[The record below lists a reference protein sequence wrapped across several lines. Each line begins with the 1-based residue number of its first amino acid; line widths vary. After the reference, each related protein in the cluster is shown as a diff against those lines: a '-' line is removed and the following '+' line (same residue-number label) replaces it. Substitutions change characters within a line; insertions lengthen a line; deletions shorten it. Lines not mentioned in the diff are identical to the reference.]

1 MEQILFM
8 LFAASLGIGGYS
20 LMARASL
27 RSLMPSL
34 VVGVLG
40 TGVYLV
46 SLEVGLPEFA
56 SNLFGATVIY
66 IGCAISAKL
75 FKAPTTIFL
84 IPAQI
89 ILVPGKYLYHTFSHL
104 LADEYMLAW
113 ESCLTTFEVSAGI
126 ACGLVSGLII
136 YSLFIGVQKSFSKIK
151 AKKLIDSEK

>member
-1 MEQILFM
+1 MEHILFM
-8 LFAASLGIGGYS
+8 LFAAALGIGGYS

-34 VVGVLG
+34 VVGVIG
-40 TGVYLV
+40 TGIYLV
-46 SLEVGLPEFA
+46 SLECGLPEFA
-56 SNLFGATVIY
+56 ANLLGATFIY
-66 IGCAISAKL
+66 IGCAVSAKL

-113 ESCLTTFEVSAGI
+113 ESCLLTFEVSAGI
-126 ACGLVSGLII
+126 ACGLVCGLIL
-136 YSLFIGVQKSFSKIK
+136 YSLFMGVLGSAAELF
-151 AKKLIDSEK
+151 KKKT

>member
-1 MEQILFM
+1 MERIAFM
-8 LFAASLGIGGYS
+8 LFAAVFAICGYS

-34 VVGVLG
+34 VVGIIG

-46 SLEVGLPEFA
+46 SLDFGLPEFA
-56 SNLFGATVIY
+56 SNFFGATIIY

-89 ILVPGKYLYHTFSHL
+89 ILVPGKYLYQTFSNI
-104 LADEYMLAW
+104 LADQYLLAW
-113 ESCLTTFEVSAGI
+113 ESCLMMFEVSAGI
-126 ACGLVSGLII
+126 SCGLVSGLII
-136 YSLFIGVQKSFSKIK
+136 YSIAMSIQKPIV
-151 AKKLIDSEK
+151 KLIKKN

>member
-1 MEQILFM
+1 MEHILFM
-8 LFAASLGIGGYS
+8 LFAAALGIGGYS

-34 VVGVLG
+34 VVGVIG

-46 SLEVGLPEFA
+46 SLEYGLPEFA
-56 SNLFGATVIY
+56 SNLFGAIIIY

-89 ILVPGKYLYHTFSHL
+89 ILVPGKYLYQTFSNL

-113 ESCLTTFEVSAGI
+113 EACLMAFEVSAGI
-126 ACGLVSGLII
+126 ACGLVCGLII
-136 YSLFIGVQKSFSKIK
+136 YSLFASIQ
-151 AKKLIDSEK
+151 KLIAKPLSKNKINSEE

>member
-1 MEQILFM
+1 MEHILFM
-8 LFAASLGIGGYS
+8 LFAASVGIGGYS

-27 RSLMPSL
+27 RSLLPSL
-34 VVGVLG
+34 VVGIIG

-46 SLEVGLPEFA
+46 SLEFGLPEFA
-56 SNLFGATVIY
+56 SNLFGATLIY

-113 ESCLTTFEVSAGI
+113 ESCLLTFEVSAGI
-126 ACGLVSGLII
+126 ACGLVCGLII
-136 YSLFIGVQKSFSKIK
+136 YSLFVSIQ
-151 AKKLIDSEK
+151 KLIAGLSNKNTINSEE

>member
-1 MEQILFM
+1 MERIAFM
-8 LFAASLGIGGYS
+8 LFAAVFAICGYS

-34 VVGVLG
+34 VVGIIG

-46 SLEVGLPEFA
+46 SLDFGLPEFA
-56 SNLFGATVIY
+56 SNFFGATIIY

-89 ILVPGKYLYHTFSHL
+89 ILVPGKYLYQTFSNI
-104 LADEYMLAW
+104 LADQY
-113 ESCLTTFEVSAGI
+113 
-126 ACGLVSGLII
+126 LVLWPI
-136 YSLFIGVQKSFSKIK
+136 F
-151 AKKLIDSEK
+151 

>member
-1 MEQILFM
+1 MEHILFM
-8 LFAASLGIGGYS
+8 LFAAAVGIGGYS

-27 RSLMPSL
+27 RSLLPSL
-34 VVGVLG
+34 VVGVIG
-40 TGVYLV
+40 TGVYLI
-46 SLEVGLPEFA
+46 SLEFDLPEFA
-56 SNLFGATVIY
+56 SNLFGATIIY

-113 ESCLTTFEVSAGI
+113 ESCLLTFEVSAGI
-126 ACGLVSGLII
+126 ACGLVCGLII
-136 YSLFIGVQKSFSKIK
+136 YSLIISIQKPIVALFNKNKIN
-151 AKKLIDSEK
+151 SEE

>member
-1 MEQILFM
+1 MERIAFM
-8 LFAASLGIGGYS
+8 LFAAVFAICGYS

-34 VVGVLG
+34 VVGIVG
-40 TGVYLV
+40 TGVYLA
-46 SLEVGLPEFA
+46 SLDFGLPEFA
-56 SNLFGATVIY
+56 SNFFGATIIY

-89 ILVPGKYLYHTFSHL
+89 ILVPGKYLYQTFSNL
-104 LADEYMLAW
+104 LLDQYLLAW
-113 ESCLTTFEVSAGI
+113 ESCLMMFEVSAGI

-136 YSLFIGVQKSFSKIK
+136 YSIAMSIQKPIVKLL
-151 AKKLIDSEK
+151 KKN

>member
-1 MEQILFM
+1 MEHILFM
-8 LFAASLGIGGYS
+8 LFTAALGIGGYS

-34 VVGVLG
+34 VVGVIG
-40 TGVYLV
+40 TGIYLV
-46 SLEVGLPEFA
+46 SLEFGLPEFA
-56 SNLFGATVIY
+56 SNLLGATFIY
-66 IGCAISAKL
+66 IGCAVSAKL

-113 ESCLTTFEVSAGI
+113 ESCLLTFEVSAGI
-126 ACGLVSGLII
+126 ACGLVCGLIL
-136 YSLFIGVQKSFSKIK
+136 YSLFMGVLGSTAGLF
-151 AKKLIDSEK
+151 KKKT

>member
-1 MEQILFM
+1 MERILFL
-8 LFAASLGIGGYS
+8 LFAAAIGIGGYS
-20 LMARASL
+20 VMARASL
-27 RSLMPSL
+27 RSLLPSL
-34 VVGVLG
+34 VVGVIG

-89 ILVPGKYLYHTFSHL
+89 ILVPGKYLYQTVSNL
-104 LADEYMLAW
+104 LADEYSLAW
-113 ESCLTTFEVSAGI
+113 ESCLMTFEVSAGI
-126 ACGLVSGLII
+126 ACGLVCGLII
-136 YSLFIGVQKSFSKIK
+136 FSISMSIQKPIVKLL
-151 AKKLIDSEK
+151 KKE

>member
-1 MEQILFM
+1 MERIAFM
-8 LFAASLGIGGYS
+8 LFAAVFAIVGYS

-34 VVGVLG
+34 FVGIIG

-46 SLEVGLPEFA
+46 SLNFGLPEFA
-56 SNLFGATVIY
+56 SNFFGATIIY

-89 ILVPGKYLYHTFSHL
+89 ILVPGKYLYQTFSNI
-104 LADEYMLAW
+104 LADQYLLAW
-113 ESCLTTFEVSAGI
+113 ESCLMMFEVSAGI

-136 YSLFIGVQKSFSKIK
+136 YSIAMSIQKPIVKLL
-151 AKKLIDSEK
+151 KKN

>member
-1 MEQILFM
+1 MEHILFM
-8 LFAASLGIGGYS
+8 LFAAAVGIGGYS

-27 RSLMPSL
+27 RSLLPSL
-34 VVGVLG
+34 VVGVIG

-46 SLEVGLPEFA
+46 SLEFGLPEFA
-56 SNLFGATVIY
+56 SNFFGATLIY

-113 ESCLTTFEVSAGI
+113 ESCLLTFEVSAGI
-126 ACGLVSGLII
+126 ACGLVCGLIV
-136 YSLFIGVQKSFSKIK
+136 YSLIISIKRPIAGLIRKI
-151 AKKLIDSEK
+151 

>member
-1 MEQILFM
+1 M
-8 LFAASLGIGGYS
+8 LFAAALGIGGYS

-34 VVGVLG
+34 VVGVIG
-40 TGVYLV
+40 TGIYLL
-46 SLEVGLPEFA
+46 SLECGLPEFA
-56 SNLFGATVIY
+56 SNLLGATFIY
-66 IGCAISAKL
+66 IGCAVSAKL

-113 ESCLTTFEVSAGI
+113 ESCLLTFEVSAGI
-126 ACGLVSGLII
+126 ACGLVCGLIL
-136 YSLFIGVQKSFSKIK
+136 YSLFMGVLGSTAGLF
-151 AKKLIDSEK
+151 KKKT